1 MEAMVHERETS
12 VLRRKTEA
20 AKAGAGTAP
29 ITPARAITLAL
40 SKVAQDMLELPL
52 QVASI
57 EEATRSL
64 ADLPEML
71 EDLSLLAVIEG
82 PGEALGVLALPPAT
96 LATLIE
102 MQTMGRFGK
111 TMPAPRKPTRID
123 AAIAADFVDAVLA
136 EIEEGLISDPA
147 ISWAGG
153 FRFASHLDD
162 PRPLGLLLEDV
173 SYRVWTGQLGFGTGG
188 ERSGGFLWAVPRE
201 GRGGA
206 MRCAAPA
213 AGENPE
219 GGAGPK
225 AESFTLEDP
234 ARDWSDTFERSILAA
249 SAQLEAVLHRVTL
262 PLSTVLTLR
271 PGTEIPIPEDA
282 LEKITL
288 EAQVRRKLSLARL
301 GQSHGLRALRL
312 RDEDESANGVGRGA
326 DAFDAGASPY
336 AQAPTLDELPGLSSL
351 GDPLDPA
358 YEPEG
363 GVYAA
368 HAPEPRGLDG
378 LEPDMDFGEP
388 LDLDALSSTEDDDAL
403 PPLKIQSGI

>member
-1 MEAMVHERETS
+1 MEVMVHERETS

-20 AKAGAGTAP
+20 AKTGAGTAP
-29 ITPARAITLAL
+29 ITPARAVTLAL
-40 SKVAQDMLELPL
+40 SKVAQDRLDLPL
-52 QVASI
+52 QVTAI
-57 EEATRSL
+57 EEAMRSL

-82 PGEALGVLALPPAT
+82 PAEALGVLALPPAT

-136 EIEEGLISDPA
+136 EIEEALISEPA

-173 SYRVWTGQLGFGTGG
+173 SYRVWTAELSFGATG

-201 GRGGA
+201 GRGAA
-206 MRCAAPA
+206 MRRVAPA
-213 AGENPE
+213 
-219 GGAGPK
+219 
-225 AESFTLEDP
+225 TLEDAKGTASPEAAFVPDDP
-234 ARDWSDTFERSILAA
+234 ARDWSATFERSILAA

-262 PLSTVLTLR
+262 PLSAVLTLR
-271 PGTEIPIPEDA
+271 QGSEIPIPQEA
-282 LEKITL
+282 LERIAL
-288 EAQVRRKLSLARL
+288 EAEGRRKLSLARL
-301 GQSHGLRALRL
+301 GQSHGMRALRL
-312 RDEDESANGVGRGA
+312 CDAEAAGAAGAQGVG
-326 DAFDAGASPY
+326 AFDAGVSPY
-336 AQAPTLDELPGLSSL
+336 AEAPTPDDLPGLSRL

-358 YEPEG
+358 YDAEEG
-363 GVYAA
+363 GHAV
-368 HAPEPRGLDG
+368 HAPDPRGLVG
-378 LEPDMDFGEP
+378 LGPDMDFGEP
-388 LDLDALSSTEDDDAL
+388 LDLDTLAPSQDEEELT
-403 PPLKIQSGI
+403 PLKIQSGL